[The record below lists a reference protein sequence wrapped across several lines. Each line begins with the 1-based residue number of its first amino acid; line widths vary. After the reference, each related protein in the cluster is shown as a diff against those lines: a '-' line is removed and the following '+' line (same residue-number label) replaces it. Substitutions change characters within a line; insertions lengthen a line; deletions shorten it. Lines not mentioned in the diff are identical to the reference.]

1 MLDQVDGD
9 VLAWAEALADP
20 GAVRLGLPAGEAPD
34 SGLYLHLFDFRQDSQ
49 EHAPRQSTW
58 RFVSRYLVSACS
70 EDARESHRLLAHAL
84 IHAIESDRFE
94 VERESPS
101 LALWQALRVP
111 ARPAFVLAAPWS
123 HQREKPQGPLVR
135 RPLQM
140 DWGELQPLSGS
151 VLGPS
156 DVPIML
162 ARVEIPH
169 TGLSAATDWRG
180 RVPFPPV
187 LPAAAKVPPGS
198 APGERA
204 GTPLQE
210 ATAPEGHVVSPM
222 EQAT

>member
-180 RVPFPPV
+180 RFHFPSV
-187 LPAAAKVPPGS
+187 LRSDAMVLQVSAKGQRVRTS
-198 APGERA
+198 
-204 GTPLQE
+204 LKD
-210 ATAPEGHVVSPM
+210 ATDAEGHVVIRM
-222 EQAT
+222 DIAT